1 MTNLVE
7 YGKHI
12 STSYN
17 KKQEKERVVLANEKC
32 EVKLE
37 SALEVKIEG
46 NVKEKKRDH
55 SKELSEEKSM
65 SASTIVERKERKQSF
80 IAKFKDVRRV
90 SYCTNNLN
98 FSLYSAS
105 CFVKG

>member
-37 SALEVKIEG
+37 SALEVKIEE
-46 NVKEKKRDH
+46 NVKEKESEH
-55 SKELSEEKSM
+55 SKELSVGKSLG
-65 SASTIVERKERKQSF
+65 ASTIVE
-80 IAKFKDVRRV
+80 
-90 SYCTNNLN
+90 T
-98 FSLYSAS
+98 
-105 CFVKG
+105 KGEELKN